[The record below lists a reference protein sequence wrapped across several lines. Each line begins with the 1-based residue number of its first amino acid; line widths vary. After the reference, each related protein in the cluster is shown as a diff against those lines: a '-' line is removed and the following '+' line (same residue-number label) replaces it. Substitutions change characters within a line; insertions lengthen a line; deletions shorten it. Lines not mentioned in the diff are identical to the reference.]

1 MTIEP
6 LPVDTGT
13 SDPDYNLILVLQQA
27 LEDCYRYSH
36 FAEEARRQD
45 DRELA
50 DLFTE
55 LSENDRELA
64 VRLKALLAARLG

>member
-36 FAEEARRQD
+36 FAKEAEEHGD
-45 DRELA
+45 GELA

-55 LSENDRELA
+55 LADKDRELA
-64 VRLKALLAARLG
+64 VRLKRLLAARLS